1 MRLQLPNLQLYQP
14 LQSYFFISRGS
25 TKITLK
31 VFLFFY
37 QYALQSFVN
46 FNKYLQR
53 EKPLLSRL
61 HDQIQQF
68 LKRIACKF
76 LQTDFLASVDMFSD
90 VWREQENQ
98 KSGSSDLWYFFL
110 ICFDIVFIRKDA
122 SLSNT
127 IILSHSETAT
137 QRCS

>member
-1 MRLQLPNLQLYQP
+1 MSKRCLSLETAVTQPSIISTFAIVFFYLKRVDQNHLERLE
-14 LQSYFFISRGS
+14 
-25 TKITLK
+25 

-76 LQTDFLASVDMFSD
+76 LQTDFVASVDMFSD

-98 KSGSSDLWYFFL
+98 KSGSSDL
-110 ICFDIVFIRKDA
+110 
-122 SLSNT
+122 
-127 IILSHSETAT
+127 
-137 QRCS
+137 